1 MASVN
6 ISALNTALGA
16 YARQEKVDIFNKILR
31 ESTAQYFTTFTGAID
46 QLPLAKLS
54 TGSILKPYAAGGGFA
69 ATDDALVFGARILN
83 ARRISADISIV
94 PLDLY
99 NSWLGQLAGAPP
111 SSPFDIPFEQFI
123 MDAISKQAQDDLE
136 AAVWN
141 GIYDGSG
148 TTAEDVMDGILQL
161 VKGAVTS
168 GEIPAGNVSAFTAI
182 TSSNALDEV
191 RKVRNKIA
199 GQYRNKPMYCFLSVA
214 NFDNYMDDY
223 QTSVG
228 SVVYNRDYT
237 QVLIEGTQTQ
247 LVAIP
252 GMVGPDSN
260 RILITPKDN
269 MVFGYD
275 IEGAASNILTQE
287 FNRTIKVMMDFR
299 AGVNFRDGSVIWCNG
314 NEA

>member
-6 ISALNTALGA
+6 ITALNTALGA
-16 YARQEKVDIFNKILR
+16 YARQAKVDIFNKILR
-31 ESTAQYFTTFTGAID
+31 ESTSQYFTTFTGSID
-46 QLPLAKLS
+46 ELPLAKLT
-54 TGSILKPYAAGGGFA
+54 TGSILKPYAAGGAFT
-69 ATDDALVFGARILN
+69 ATDDALVFGARILH

-111 SSPFDIPFEQFI
+111 SSPFDIPFEEFI
-123 MDAISKQAQDDLE
+123 MQAIARQAQDDLE
-136 AAVWN
+136 SAVWN
-141 GIYDGSG
+141 GIYDGTG
-148 TTAEDVMDGILQL
+148 ADAADTMDGILQL
-161 VKGAVTS
+161 VKAAVTS
-168 GEIPAGNVSAFTAI
+168 TEIPAGNVTAFTAI
-182 TSSNALDEV
+182 TAANALDEV

-214 NFDNYMDDY
+214 NFDHYMDDY
-223 QTSVG
+223 QASVG

-287 FNRTIKVMMDFR
+287 FNRTIKVMMDFS

>member
-6 ISALNTALGA
+6 ITALNSALGA
-16 YARQEKVDIFNKILR
+16 YARQAKVDIFNKILR

-46 QLPLAKLS
+46 ELPLAKLN
-54 TGSILKPYAAGGGFA
+54 TGSILKPYAAGGGFT

-123 MDAISKQAQDDLE
+123 MDSISKQAQDDLE

-141 GIYDGSG
+141 GIYDAAG
-148 TTAEDVMDGILQL
+148 TSADDTMTGVLQL
-161 VKGAVTS
+161 VKAAVTS
-168 GEIPAGNVSAFTAI
+168 GAIPAGNVSAYTAI
-182 TSSNALDEV
+182 TSGNALDQIRLV
-191 RKVRNKIA
+191 RSKIA
-199 GQYRNKPMYCFLSVA
+199 PQYRNKPMYCFLSVA

-223 QTSVG
+223 QNTVG

-247 LVAIP
+247 LIAIP
-252 GMVGPDSN
+252 GMVGDDSD
-260 RILITPKDN
+260 RILITPKEN
-269 MVFGYD
+269 LVFGYD
-275 IEGAASNILTQE
+275 IEGAASNIITQE

-299 AGVNFRDGSVIWCNG
+299 AGVNFRDGGVIFCNG

>member
-54 TGSILKPYAAGGGFA
+54 TGSILKPYAAGGGFT
-69 ATDDALVFGARILN
+69 ATDDALVFGARVLN

-136 AAVWN
+136 GAVWN
-141 GIYDGSG
+141 GLYDNAG
-148 TTAEDVMDGILQL
+148 TTAEDTMDGVLQL

-168 GEIPAGNVSAFTAI
+168 GEIPGGNVTAFTAI
-182 TSSNALDEV
+182 TSANALDEV
-191 RKVRNKIA
+191 RKVRSKIA
-199 GQYRNKPMYCFLSVA
+199 PQYRNKAMYCFLSVA
-214 NFDNYMDDY
+214 NFDHYMDDY
-223 QTSVG
+223 QNSVG

-252 GMVGPDSN
+252 GMTGADSN
-260 RILITPKDN
+260 RILITPKEN

-275 IEGAASNILTQE
+275 IEGAASNIITQE
-287 FNRTIKVMMDFR
+287 YNRTIKVMMDFR